1 MAKQMPPWLQEQL
14 KRYQQT
20 QVDLQNLIVQVERN
34 EQDMLMTKAAINE
47 LKATPDTVNVYKA
60 AGPVMVQSDRGKLL
74 EELTERQELGKT
86 ATVVLEKQKTRLMNA
101 LKEQEARLNEATRGG
116 AMKPPG
122 S

>member
-20 QVDLQNLIVQVERN
+20 QIDLQNLMIQIERN
-34 EQDMLMTKAAINE
+34 EQDMLITKTARKE
-47 LKATPDTVNVYKA
+47 LEATPDTVNVYKA
-60 AGPVMVQSDRGKLL
+60 AGPVMVQSDKSSLL
-74 EELTERQELGKT
+74 DELTERLELTKT
-86 ATVVLEKQKTRLMNA
+86 AAAVLEKQKTRLMST

-122 S
+122 P

>member
-14 KRYQQT
+14 QRYQKT
-20 QVDLQNLIVQVERN
+20 QVDLQNLLTQIDSNERDIL
-34 EQDMLMTKAAINE
+34 EIKMAIKE
-47 LKATPDTVNVYKA
+47 LEATPDTVNVYKTT
-60 AGPVMVQSDRGKLL
+60 GPVMIQSDRVALL
-74 EELTERQELGKT
+74 DELNEKMELNKT
-86 ATVVLEKQKTRLMNA
+86 ANTVLDKQKNRLMQS